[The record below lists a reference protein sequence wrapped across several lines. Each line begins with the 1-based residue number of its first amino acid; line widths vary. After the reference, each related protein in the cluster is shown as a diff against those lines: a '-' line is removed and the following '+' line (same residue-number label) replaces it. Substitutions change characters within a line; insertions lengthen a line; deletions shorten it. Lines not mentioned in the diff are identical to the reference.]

1 VKNWVPAARTEQTE
15 APRDVEVAVAPQ
27 IMARYVTAYHEAENM
42 QQREGVSADRTAKV
56 VTVPRG
62 SPKANLWKILGD
74 YS

>member
-15 APRDVEVAVAPQ
+15 APRDVEVAVEPQ
-27 IMARYVTAYHEAENM
+27 VMARYVTAYHEAENT
-42 QQREGVSADRTAKV
+42 QQKILGEG